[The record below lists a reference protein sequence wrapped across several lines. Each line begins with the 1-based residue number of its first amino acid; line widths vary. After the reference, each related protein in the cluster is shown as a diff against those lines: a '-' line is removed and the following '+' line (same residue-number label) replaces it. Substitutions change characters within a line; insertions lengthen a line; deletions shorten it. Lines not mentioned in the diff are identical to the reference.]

1 MMAMRSNLADGAV
14 PATGGTGT
22 SAEANHLVVSISK
35 TSLTSDGSTTATL
48 RGPVPAAARRQDS
61 AMLDGTQPLSEDTK
75 FGKATGQLVMLSA
88 VGMAAFD
95 RPNDSDPTTMLAIL
109 ATRGTTPAACG
120 RKAGPTTVRD
130 ESGRV
135 LKYDKGMAEL
145 LALLEVVHHVEL
157 ASVSKPER
165 VGPELGLEMQC
176 LGSLMALPHSEK
188 EKNTYEYA
196 ANAPAQ
202 LVVPKGEFLKMRRDM
217 FPGMRQPAR

>member
-1 MMAMRSNLADGAV
+1 MMMMRSNLADGAK

-22 SAEANHLVVSISK
+22 SAEASHLGESTSK
-35 TSLTSDGSTTATL
+35 TSLTSGDTTTATL
-48 RGPVPAAARRQDS
+48 CGPVPAGARRQDS
-61 AMLDGTQPLSEDTK
+61 AMLDGTQPLSEDTE
-75 FGKATGQLVMLSA
+75 FGKATGQLVMLST

-95 RPNDSDPTTMLAIL
+95 GPNDSDPTTMLAIL
-109 ATRGTTPAACG
+109 ATRGTTLAACG
-120 RKAGPTTVRD
+120 RKASPTTVRD
-130 ESGRV
+130 ELRRV

-165 VGPELGLEMQC
+165 VGLEPGLEMQC

-202 LVVPKGEFLKMRRDM
+202 LLVPKGEFLQMRRDP
-217 FPGMRQPAR
+217 FLGMQQGPR

>member
-35 TSLTSDGSTTATL
+35 TSLTSDGTTTATL

-61 AMLDGTQPLSEDTK
+61 AIIGSTQPLSEDAK
-75 FGKATGQLVMLSA
+75 LGKATGQLVMLSA
-88 VGMAAFD
+88 VGMAVFD
-95 RPNDSDPTTMLAIL
+95 GPNDSDPTTMLAIL

-120 RKAGPTTVRD
+120 RKAGPTTVRAG
-130 ESGRV
+130 SGRV
-135 LKYDKGMAEL
+135 LKYNKGMVEL
-145 LALLEVVHHVEL
+145 LAPLEVAHHLKL
-157 ASVSKPER
+157 ASVSKPKW
-165 VGPELGLEMQC
+165 VGLEPGLEMQC
-176 LGSLMALPHSEK
+176 LGSLMALPHWEK

-202 LVVPKGEFLKMRRDM
+202 LVVPKGEFLQMRRDM
-217 FPGMRQPAR
+217 FPGMQQGPR